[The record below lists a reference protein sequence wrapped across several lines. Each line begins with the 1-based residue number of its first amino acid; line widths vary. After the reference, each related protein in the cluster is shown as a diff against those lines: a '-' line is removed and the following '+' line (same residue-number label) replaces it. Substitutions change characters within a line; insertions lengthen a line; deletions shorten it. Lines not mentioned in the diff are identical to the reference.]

1 MAPGGDAAHLSGL
14 PLADGDEP
22 VARARRFAPPPGS
35 SPQGALDM
43 ISRRRCCA
51 SVRATGSSP
60 SASGSPDRCAASP
73 PGRTPQAALD
83 MAPGGD
89 AAHLSGLPLADGDGP
104 VARARRF
111 APLPGKAR
119 RGLFAQQPL
128 QARLTPAIDPFAKN
142 KQAQPF
148 NRQQRSPDDRHPCG
162 PVALCAAQPVQQRQ
176 QNANDDG
183 HRQ

>member
-51 SVRATGSSP
+51 SVRAT
-60 SASGSPDRCAASP
+60 
-73 PGRTPQAALD
+73 
-83 MAPGGD
+83 
-89 AAHLSGLPLADGDGP
+89 
-104 VARARRF
+104 ARRRRWTRSPGKAL
-111 APLPGKAR
+111 APPPGKAR

>member
-1 MAPGGDAAHLSGL
+1 MAADALSGL

-51 SVRATGSSP
+51 SVRATARRRRWTRSP
-60 SASGSPDRCAASP
+60 GKALCAA
-73 PGRTPQAALD
+73 PGEIATGRIGYGSRRRCCASVRAT
-83 MAPGGD
+83 
-89 AAHLSGLPLADGDGP
+89 
-104 VARARRF
+104 ARRRRWARSPGKAL
-111 APLPGKAR
+111 APPPGKAR

-142 KQAQPF
+142 KQTQPF
-148 NRQQRSPDDRHPCG
+148 NHQQRSPDDRHPCG